1 MPNQEQEKTVF
12 GYELQEGERFV
23 TGDEFAGVLVFYL
36 DQPTKMVYPD
46 GRVASFTTA
55 KFLAD

>member
-1 MPNQEQEKTVF
+1 MPNQEQENTLF

-36 DQPTKMVYPD
+36 DQPTKVVYPD
-46 GRVASFTTA
+46 GRVTPFTP
-55 KFLAD
+55 K